1 MKELD
6 YRTEISK
13 MVKELRSAGY
23 GNDELKRHMELRV
36 CTDTCGNLLCVTLEP
51 DQDGYLHWKDYDY
64 LVNVQCFACGYD
76 KETIKLAVSPDEYG
90 GTITIFANY
99 ETKATDLSW
108 YRKLL
113 QTYIK
118 YKKDKQQDTVV
129 QELTTLLGFKIL
141 PYHVAKIREIVRN
154 RE

>member
-36 CTDTCGNLLCVTLEP
+36 CTDDCGNLLCVTLEP
-51 DQDGYLHWKDYDY
+51 DEHGYVHWNGYDY
-64 LVNVQCFACGYD
+64 LVNDLCFVCGYD
-76 KETIKLAVSPDEYG
+76 KETIKLAVSPDEYD

-99 ETKATDLSW
+99 ETKATDSSW
-108 YRKLL
+108 YQKLL
-113 QTYIK
+113 QTYIEH
-118 YKKDKQQDTVV
+118 KKDKQQDTTV
-129 QELTTLLGFKIL
+129 QELTNLLGFKIL
-141 PYHVAKIREIVRN
+141 PYHVSKIREIVRN